1 MPYIYCRP
9 VLEWKAHVTN
19 IHSDLC
25 MPACVCDVF
34 SFPSSVI
41 NGLVNEQ
48 VFCFIKLLK

>member
-19 IHSDLC
+19 IHS
-25 MPACVCDVF
+25 VF